1 MSCWLE
7 LLLVH
12 SGLSP
17 WPASLLVR
25 SGLALHWPFTGS
37 RGFEARHLVLAR
49 GLRSREDSGIRSR
62 EVRNSFFGPLLELRP
77 ADRLAFGTSC
87 TRCTPAARVCSAN
100 ASSCSL
106 ARGTIAD
113 VPRNFVQRTVWL
125 RRGLLESI
133 QKKSRSSERPL
144 AFKVVELSLS
154 VESGYGPLGLCPLA
168 RTCGSSPPRVCA
180 CGKTKKKLGL
190 KSPKKVRKIGKTR

>member
-1 MSCWLE
+1 MAVATTFEDETIAMPKPRQWMLEEPMSSIVLAVLE
-7 LLLVH
+7 LEQNKK
-12 SGLSP
+12 
-17 WPASLLVR
+17 AS
-25 SGLALHWPFTGS
+25 
-37 RGFEARHLVLAR
+37 E
-49 GLRSREDSGIRSR
+49 
-62 EVRNSFFGPLLELRP
+62 
-77 ADRLAFGTSC
+77 FGTSC

-125 RRGLLESI
+125 RRGSLESI